1 MEFLKDL
8 LDFLKER
15 KKWWLIPI
23 IISIILIGLLLIFAE
38 SSPIAPF
45 VYPLFWNEKKFILH
59 TVFYIGHY
67 WHYWFHQLEKSNIL
81 TIFHICSNFSY
92 LIRKLGNYLI
102 YQVDE
107 PGKIFREMAIQ
118 TFIWN
123 NFYFCFGPDSSIKKN
138 EIQHVPFPK

>member
-45 VYPLFWNEKKFILH
+45 VYPLF
-59 TVFYIGHY
+59 
-67 WHYWFHQLEKSNIL
+67 
-81 TIFHICSNFSY
+81 
-92 LIRKLGNYLI
+92 
-102 YQVDE
+102 
-107 PGKIFREMAIQ
+107 
-118 TFIWN
+118 
-123 NFYFCFGPDSSIKKN
+123 
-138 EIQHVPFPK
+138 